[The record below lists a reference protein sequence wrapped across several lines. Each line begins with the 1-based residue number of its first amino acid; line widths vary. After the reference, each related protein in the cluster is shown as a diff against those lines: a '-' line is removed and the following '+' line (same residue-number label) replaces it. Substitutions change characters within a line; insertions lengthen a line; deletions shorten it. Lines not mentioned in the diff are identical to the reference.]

1 MLFTYSLLWMWTES
15 PHILYSIRRKS
26 TSHFSYKP
34 ARLGK
39 SLLLGLSRRSGQ
51 TYPLVA
57 DQADLRPLFNLCS
70 AGSSYAS
77 KPACLGKSLN
87 TMDFPDIPETLAA
100 WSCSTRLTSFILL
113 ACYCF
118 SLVLHAWQGMSPKLI
133 FRA

>member
-1 MLFTYSLLWMWTES
+1 MDVD
-15 PHILYSIRRKS
+15 RVA
-26 TSHFSYKP
+26 SH
-34 ARLGK
+34 
-39 SLLLGLSRRSGQ
+39 
-51 TYPLVA
+51 
-57 DQADLRPLFNLCS
+57 PLFNLCS
-70 AGSSYAS
+70 AGSSCAS

-113 ACYCF
+113 ACYCV